1 MSEVDVQRRFG
12 GLGRLYGSLGA
23 QAIGGSHAVVV
34 GVGGVGSWA
43 VEALARSGVGRL
55 TLIDMD
61 HVSESN
67 INRQIHALGSTL
79 GMSKIE
85 AMRQRVLDI
94 HPDCH
99 VQLVDD
105 FITPDNVDLVLSAAI
120 GAGTGGTVVVLDACD
135 QVRAKVA
142 LAAWA
147 RAHGILLVAV
157 GAAGGK
163 RMPQAVE
170 VADLSAVTHDRL
182 LAQVRHDLRKHHAA
196 PRQGAM
202 GVVCV
207 YSREA
212 VERPPAMC
220 ANDEASPT
228 TDASLNCH
236 GYGSAVTVTATFG
249 LVAVGV
255 VLEVFAK
262 NTGQIEV
269 EAEIAKNDA
278 II

>member
-1 MSEVDVQRRFG
+1 MSDADVQRRFG
-12 GLGRLYGSLGA
+12 GLGRLYGLPGA
-23 QAIGGSHAVVV
+23 QAIQASHAVVV

-94 HPDCH
+94 HPGCQ

-105 FITPDNVDLVLSAAI
+105 FITPDNVDSVLTAATS
-120 GAGTGGTVVVLDACD
+120 GSDGSVVLLDACD

-142 LAAWA
+142 LAAWV
-147 RAHGILLVAV
+147 RAHRICLVTV

-163 RMPQAVE
+163 RLPQTVE

-202 GVVCV
+202 GVTCV
-207 YSREA
+207 YSREPVARPIA
-212 VERPPAMC
+212 VC
-220 ANDEASPT
+220 ATDEGSAS

-249 LVAVGV
+249 LVAVGAM
-255 VLEVFAK
+255 LEVFSK
-262 NTGQIEV
+262 NTSQF
-269 EAEIAKNDA
+269 EASGEIAKNDA

>member
-1 MSEVDVQRRFG
+1 MSEADLQRRFG
-12 GLGRLYGSLGA
+12 GLGRLYGETAALAIQGA
-23 QAIGGSHAVVV
+23 HAVVV

-94 HPDCH
+94 HPSCQ
-99 VQLVDD
+99 VQLIDD
-105 FITPDNVDLVLSAAI
+105 FVTPDNVQTLLSAAGHGL
-120 GAGTGGTVVVLDACD
+120 GAVGVVIDACD

-142 LAAWA
+142 IAAWA
-147 RAHGILLVAV
+147 LAQRCPLLVV

-163 RMPQAVE
+163 RLAHAVE
-170 VADLSAVTHDRL
+170 VADLAAVTHDRL
-182 LAQVRHDLRKHHAA
+182 LAQVRHDLRKHHLAA
-196 PRQGAM
+196 RQGKV
-202 GVVCV
+202 GVTCV
-207 YSREA
+207 YSREP
-212 VERPPAMC
+212 VIRPQAAC
-220 ANDEASPT
+220 ATDASAP

-249 LVAVGV
+249 LVAAG
-255 VLEVFAK
+255 LAIDTLSKNADLLSAEAK
-262 NTGQIEV
+262 TE
-269 EAEIAKNDA
+269 KMTL
-278 II
+278 